1 MSDSTVIGIVLIAR
15 HGDRYEN
22 FQNPDTFAVSQTA
35 ITPLGEQQEWQ
46 LGNFLRSVYL
56 DPTSPSYIEGISPS
70 TSVFNSSQ
78 VAVYADNDF
87 PDDTV
92 ILDSAVALTQ
102 GLWPPTAL
110 QKITLANGTTITNP
124 LGGYQYVPVNGINP
138 DKDVSLEGTTD
149 CTTFL
154 NRAQVLYNSTLFQE
168 VSADVSAFFAA
179 LPPYVGGRPIELQNS
194 WNIFDYMNV
203 QDVHNA
209 TYASTV
215 PETLLEQAR
224 ALANWEQYQVFS
236 DPSFNGIGNI
246 AFQAMIPG
254 IIAAFNDITYPSSGL
269 KLTYYAINYKPFLS
283 MFNMTG
289 VVADGSLPEAFVNYA
304 SAVVFEVRTSAS
316 SPEPFLRFQFKN
328 GTDDTELHSYP
339 LAFAG
344 WDGTTS
350 GTDVPLSTFISAF
363 QPAGINT
370 TLEWCNA
377 CGQTTER
384 GCDVALAA
392 ASAGVTASALVAR
405 EGMGAYS
412 VEHPVHACNRTGS
425 FSTGMWCGAL
435 SAVIV
440 LMVIITGL
448 MVRWKRGKSS
458 KAAVSPLFGMQ
469 PYHYVDEKT
478 MHI

>member
-22 FQNPDTFAVSQTA
+22 FQDPYTFAVSQTA
-35 ITPLGEQQEWQ
+35 ITPLGEQQEFQ
-46 LGNFLRSVYL
+46 LGGFLRSVYL
-56 DPTSPSYIEGISPS
+56 DPTSPSYIQGISPS
-70 TSVFNSSQ
+70 TSIFNSTQ

-102 GLWPPTAL
+102 GLWPPTP
-110 QKITLANGTTITNP
+110 QQNITLANGTTITNP

-138 DKDVSLEGTTD
+138 DEDVSLEGTTD

-154 NRAQVLYNSTLFQE
+154 NRAQTLYNSTLFQE
-168 VSADVSAFFAA
+168 VSANASAFFAA
-179 LPPYVGGRPIELQNS
+179 LPPYVGGRPIELENA

-209 TYASTV
+209 TYAATV

-236 DPSFNGIGNI
+236 DPSFSGIGNI
-246 AFQAMIPG
+246 AFQTLIPD
-254 IIAAFNDITYPSSGL
+254 IISAFNDITDPSSGL
-269 KLTYYAINYKPFLS
+269 KLAYYAINYKPFLS
-283 MFNMTG
+283 MWNMTG

-304 SAVVFEVRTSAS
+304 AAVVLEVRTSS
-316 SPEPFLRFQFKN
+316 SSSEPFLRFQFKN

-339 LAFAG
+339 LLFPG
-344 WDGTTS
+344 WNGTAS

-392 ASAGVTASALVAR
+392 AKEGVTDTTLVAR
-405 EGMGAYS
+405 EDAGVCA
-412 VEHPVHACNRTGS
+412 VEHAGQACASHLPTAAVFVGGLL
-425 FSTGMWCGAL
+425 TAAL
-435 SAVIV
+435 LIAVISR
-440 LMVIITGL
+440 LM
-448 MVRWKRGKSS
+448 RWKHKQQ
-458 KAAVSPLFGMQ
+458 KTVPDMVS
-469 PYHYVDEKT
+469 VDQSYSDGEKLARF
-478 MHI
+478 